1 MNKVDYMDEARQI
14 SAHCWCDPETQDR
27 VMDPPLAEAFAKR
40 LATWMDE
47 AARQMRNVE
56 FYRGIVVQIGEMF
69 GDAAK
74 TSDDGTVQE
83 DVLALRVPE
92 LVQALIQSR

>member
-1 MNKVDYMDEARQI
+1 MSEVDYMDEARMLAAQ
-14 SAHCWCDPETQDR
+14 SWCDPETQDR

-40 LATWMDE
+40 LATWMDT
-47 AARQMRNVE
+47 AAQQMRNAE

-92 LVQALIQSR
+92 LVRALVQSR